1 VGALIETLSR
11 WVVDETRPER
21 LTRNST
27 GRSPEFMKLID
38 DSRPER
44 LTRNSTGR
52 SPVFISASKID
63 IVKNYIM
70 NQPEHHRKVSLQDEE

>member
-1 VGALIETLSR
+1 MLASPNPLFYFAPRVGALIETLSR
-11 WVVDETRPER
+11 WVVDET
-21 LTRNST
+21 
-27 GRSPEFMKLID
+27 
-38 DSRPER
+38 RPER